1 MNRRDF
7 LHIAAMTGLAVAAP
21 RQARAA
27 FTPYAGPYY
36 VFISARGGWDP
47 NYCFNPKPKDP
58 NRFNRIYDFDP
69 ATHKVGNLPYA
80 NIPVSGVALGLDAM
94 ADPYLM
100 SAKDFLTAHGAQTL
114 LLNGINCETNNHDRG
129 VRTTFSGRGDR
140 DFPAL
145 AAMIAADRAPGHPLA
160 FISSGGYANSGNL
173 LPVTRLS
180 SVGAFQKIANPNK
193 VDVNNPDSA
202 TYHSPES
209 YQRIVDTQTARLG
222 GIAETEALPR
232 IKNSAGELFLARSN
246 MDALSL
252 VELPPTLVDLPN
264 TLTDL
269 ERMMQQTQLA
279 LAAFQAGLAV
289 SANIEI
295 GGFDTHANHDIAQV
309 RQQAK
314 LFHGLHYLLQQA
326 EALGLLS
333 ELIVVVGSDFGRGKA
348 YNGPGAADGKDHWP
362 VTSMLVISGDPGVIG
377 GNRLVGATTDEDNL
391 PVSVDPM
398 TLETVGGEDGTVM
411 TFGTVHRALRR
422 FAGIDDEHPL
432 WSKFPLLAD
441 DVALFG

>member
-1 MNRRDF
+1 MHRRDF
-7 LHIAAMTGLAVAAP
+7 LNIAAMTGLAVAAP
-21 RQARAA
+21 RRAKAA
-27 FTPYAGPYY
+27 FSPYGGPYY
-36 VFISARGGWDP
+36 VFVSARGGWDP
-47 NYCFNPKPKDP
+47 NYFCNPKVKDP
-58 NRFNRIYDFDP
+58 ARFNRLYDYAPD
-69 ATHKVGNLPYA
+69 THKVGNLPYA

-100 SAKDFLTAHGAQTL
+100 TAKDFLAAHGAQTL
-114 LLNGINCETNNHDRG
+114 VLNGINCQTNNHDRG
-129 VRTTFSGRGDR
+129 FKTTFSGRGDR

-202 TYHSPES
+202 TYHSPENFA
-209 YQRIVDTQTARLG
+209 RITDAQAARLG
-222 GIAETEALPR
+222 AIEGAEALPR
-232 IKNSAGELFLARSN
+232 IKASAGELYLARSN

-252 VELPPTLVDLPN
+252 VDLPTTLVDLPN
-264 TLTDL
+264 NIGDL

-289 SANIEI
+289 SANLEL
-295 GGFDTHANHDIAQV
+295 GGFDTHASHDINQV
-309 RQQAK
+309 RQLAK
-314 LFHGLHYLLQQA
+314 LLHGIHFLFQQA
-326 EALGLLS
+326 EALGLLN
-333 ELIVVVGSDFGRGKA
+333 ELIVVVGSDFGRGKS

-362 VTSMLVISGDPGVIG
+362 VTSMLVMSGDPSVVG
-377 GNRLVGATTDEDNL
+377 GDRLVGATTDEDNL
-391 PVSVDPM
+391 PMTVDPM
-398 TLETVGGEDGTVM
+398 TLETLAPDEGTEM

-422 FAGIDDEHPL
+422 FAGIDDQHPL
-432 WSKFPLLAD
+432 WSKFPLVSE
-441 DVALFG
+441 DVGIFG